1 MMMNEWNKL
10 NRLQKGSFGEQ
21 YAKML
26 FTKYGAEVYSSD
38 VDDRGIDFVARFP
51 NSEFYDV
58 QVKTVMDMNL
68 AYINKTKF
76 KKSERFLVVLVRL
89 EQGKEP
95 EVYVFRATEWD
106 SEDGLLKYNPYIEAE
121 SAPAYEIHLS
131 RSRLQQMGKYL
142 FEQRI
147 SELRT

>member
-1 MMMNEWNKL
+1 MMTKWDKL

-26 FTKYGAEVYSSD
+26 FTMYGAEVYSSD
-38 VDDRGIDFVARFP
+38 IDDRGIDFVARFLGG
-51 NSEFYDV
+51 EFYDV
-58 QVKTVMDMNL
+58 QVKTVTDMNL
-68 AYINKTKF
+68 AYINESKF

-95 EVYVFRATEWD
+95 EVYVFRGTEWD
-106 SEDGLLKYNPYIEAE
+106 SEDGLLKYNPYTEAK
-121 SAPAYEIHLS
+121 SAPAYEIHLNQ
-131 RSRLQQMGKYL
+131 RRLKQMGKYL